1 MIAAA
6 IASRLCI
13 FSLQLPTY
21 INFDELGELEGMLS
35 SSPSYTSRIC
45 VSGGRMF
52 GTQCRNTGEL
62 SRRKCVCM
70 VAFVRINPRGLTD

>member
-45 VSGGRMF
+45 VSGAHMF
-52 GTQCRNTGEL
+52 GTQCRNMEYSL
-62 SRRKCVCM
+62 DESVCVWWH
-70 VAFVRINPRGLTD
+70 L